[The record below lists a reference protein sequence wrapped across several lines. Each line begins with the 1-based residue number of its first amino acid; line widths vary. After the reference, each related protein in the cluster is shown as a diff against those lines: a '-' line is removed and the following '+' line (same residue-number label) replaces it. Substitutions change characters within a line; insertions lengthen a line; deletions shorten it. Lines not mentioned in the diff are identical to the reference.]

1 MSSYENLF
9 AIGYEVLKS
18 DSPVYSIMSHGDLGA
33 TFESMSNADLP
44 RYTSR
49 FYAPTELEQFSDV
62 KYSKIEIGYEKDMKE
77 IHDAIKG
84 VPLEFYTPRSVEV
97 MGGGVSLPKLKTV
110 GEEEDVGESIKREIE
125 KAQQDALDI
134 ELVREIMVERI
145 RIKERVSLRR
155 RKIFGR
161 RKPQKI

>member
-1 MSSYENLF
+1 MSSYENPF
-9 AIGYEVLKS
+9 AIGYEILKS
-18 DSPVYSIMSHGDLGA
+18 DSPVYSVMSHGDLGA
-33 TFESMSNADLP
+33 TFESMANSDLP

-49 FYAPTELEQFSDV
+49 FYAPTEFEQFSDV

-97 MGGGVSLPKLKTV
+97 LGGGVSLPKLKTIGKEDA
-110 GEEEDVGESIKREIE
+110 GEDIKREIE

-145 RIKERVSLRR
+145 RVKNRFSLRKVLRR
-155 RKIFGR
+155 RK
-161 RKPQKI
+161 P